1 VITSP
6 ATIELPLRRT
16 LVHSELY
23 SALSN
28 IFKFSIV
35 RRAKL
40 RDFNCLYHLH

>member
-28 IFKFSIV
+28 IFKFSNFQLSG
-35 RRAKL
+35 AQ
-40 RDFNCLYHLH
+40 N